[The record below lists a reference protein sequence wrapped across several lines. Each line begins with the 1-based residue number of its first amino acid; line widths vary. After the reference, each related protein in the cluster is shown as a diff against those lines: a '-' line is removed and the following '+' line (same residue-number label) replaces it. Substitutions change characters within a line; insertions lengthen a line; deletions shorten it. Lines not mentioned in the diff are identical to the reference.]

1 MGINDVSVGKLNLE
15 VCIGQCLKYNTLEL
29 YYIILRQKNPSSSI
43 YDTVVNISFFLQK
56 LAKHAVGHCRDIF
69 IILV

>member
-15 VCIGQCLKYNTLEL
+15 VRIRQCFKNNTLEL

-43 YDTVVNISFFLQK
+43 YDTLLFSLF
-56 LAKHAVGHCRDIF
+56 A
-69 IILV
+69 